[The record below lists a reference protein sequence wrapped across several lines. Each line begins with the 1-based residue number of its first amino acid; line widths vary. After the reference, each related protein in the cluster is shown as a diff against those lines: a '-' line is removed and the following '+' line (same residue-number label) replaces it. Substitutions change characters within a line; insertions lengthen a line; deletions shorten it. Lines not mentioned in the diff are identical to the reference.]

1 MLAGYRFLRFIKTN
15 RLLLV
20 GWIDRVILGN
30 RKLIISVVPVFIEGK
45 DPIDERVEL
54 FISNETD
61 NIGES
66 LYEDAAYSQ
75 ESTETVGRDS
85 QAIDAGGIR
94 GITGRPA
101 GI

>member
-1 MLAGYRFLRFIKTN
+1 MLTGYRFLRFIKTN

-54 FISNETD
+54 FISN
-61 NIGES
+61 
-66 LYEDAAYSQ
+66 
-75 ESTETVGRDS
+75 
-85 QAIDAGGIR
+85 
-94 GITGRPA
+94 
-101 GI
+101 